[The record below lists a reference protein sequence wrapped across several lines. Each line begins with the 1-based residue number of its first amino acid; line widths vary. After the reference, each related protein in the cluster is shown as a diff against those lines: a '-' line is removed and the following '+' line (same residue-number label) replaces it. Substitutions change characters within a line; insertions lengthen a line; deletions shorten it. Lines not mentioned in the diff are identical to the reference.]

1 MIVHVITLFPEIV
14 EAYFSE
20 GVVARAREDGLLE
33 INATQLRDFAE
44 DKHRTVDDY
53 PYGGG
58 AGMILKP
65 DVMAKAIRHVM
76 SMCENGGERTPVVL
90 TTPHGRRFD
99 AGIARE
105 LSSRLEW
112 IVICGH
118 YGGID
123 QRIVDRFVTDEISI
137 GDYVL
142 TGGELPA
149 LVMIDAAARFI
160 PGVLGNE
167 GSAAGDTFEDGLLG
181 APNYTRPPV
190 FENCEVPDVLL
201 SGHHAHIDTWRRRRK
216 LELTRQ
222 RRPDLLENAAI
233 SGEDREYI
241 KKLETKE
248 DYKE

>member
-1 MIVHVITLFPEIV
+1 MIAHVITLFPDILDT
-14 EAYFSE
+14 YFAE
-20 GVVARAREDGLLE
+20 GVVGKAIEKGVLYVKT
-33 INATQLRDFAE
+33 IQLRDFAG

-65 DVMAKAIRHVM
+65 DVMDRAVTHAM
-76 SMCENGGERTPVVL
+76 ESCEAGGSTPVIL
-90 TTPHGRRFD
+90 TTPHGRMFD
-99 AGIARE
+99 SSVARE
-105 LSSRLEW
+105 LSALHEA
-112 IVICGH
+112 IFICGH

-123 QRIVDRFVTDEISI
+123 QRFVDRRVTDEISI

-149 LVMIDAAARFI
+149 MVMIDAAARFL

-167 GSAAGDTFEDGLLG
+167 ESAAGDTFEDGLLG

-190 FENCEVPDVLL
+190 FDGAEAPEVLL
-201 SGHHAHIDTWRRRRK
+201 SGHHANIEAWRRRRK
-216 LELTRQ
+216 LELTAR
-222 RRPDLLENAAI
+222 RRPDLLRRASI
-233 SGEDREYI
+233 SDDDRKYI
-241 KKLETKE
+241 EKLETDT